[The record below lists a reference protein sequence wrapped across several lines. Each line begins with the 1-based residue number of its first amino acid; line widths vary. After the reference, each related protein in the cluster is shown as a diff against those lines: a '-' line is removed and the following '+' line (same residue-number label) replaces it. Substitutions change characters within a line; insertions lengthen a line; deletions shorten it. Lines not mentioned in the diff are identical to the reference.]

1 MSKYNILFQK
11 LKEQKKHAFIPF
23 FVIGDP
29 DYQTSLTVVKKA
41 IDSGADALEL
51 GLAFSDPVA
60 DGVVIQAADK
70 RALDSSIKVDDAF
83 RFIAEIREYANK
95 ITSECLLPIGL
106 LVYCNLVYKRG
117 VEKFYSDAKKAGV
130 DSILIA
136 DMPLEESGLVLDAA
150 KNNEIDQIFLV
161 TQTSSNE
168 RIKEINK
175 LSFGFIYLV
184 SVLGVTGARTNFSKD
199 VSAFIKR
206 VKENST
212 LPVCVGFGIS
222 NKNQVKEVIDAGADG
237 AIVGSAVVK
246 LIENNL
252 GNKEKMLVDI
262 ESFISEM
269 KKEP

>member
-1 MSKYNILFQK
+1 MSKYNLLFKK
-11 LKEQKKHAFIPF
+11 LREQKKYAFIPF

-29 DYQTSLTVVKKA
+29 DYETSLAVVKKA
-41 IDSGADALEL
+41 IDAGADAIEL

-70 RALDSSIKVDDAF
+70 RALDSGIKVADAF

-95 ITSECLLPIGL
+95 SASECLLPIGL

-117 VEKFYSDAKKAGV
+117 VEKFYIDAKKAGV

-136 DMPLEESGLVLDAA
+136 DMPLEESGLILDAA
-150 KNNEIDQIFLV
+150 KKNEIEQIFLA

-175 LSFGFIYLV
+175 LSSGFIYLV

-199 VSAFIKR
+199 VSVFIKR

-222 NKNQVKEVIDAGADG
+222 NKTQVEEVIDAGADG

-246 LIENNL
+246 LIEKNL
-252 GNKEKMLVDI
+252 GNKEKIKNDV
-262 ESFISEM
+262 SVFIDAM
-269 KKEP
+269 KSK

>member
-1 MSKYNILFQK
+1 MRRYEKLFAD
-11 LKEQKKHAFIPF
+11 LKNKKRHAFIPF

-29 DYQTSLTVVKKA
+29 DYQTSLAVVKKA
-41 IDSGADALEL
+41 IDSGADAIEL

-60 DGVVIQAADK
+60 DGIVIQAADK
-70 RALDSSIKVDDAF
+70 RALDAGIKVADAF
-83 RFIAEIREYANK
+83 RFIAEIREYADK
-95 ITSECLLPIGL
+95 SASECLLPIGL
-106 LVYCNLVYKRG
+106 LIYCNLVYKRG

-222 NKNQVKEVIDAGADG
+222 NANHVRDVIKAGADG
-237 AIVGSAVVK
+237 AIVGSAIVKIIEDNLDDKGKMAENVVQ
-246 LIENNL
+246 L
-252 GNKEKMLVDI
+252 
-262 ESFISEM
+262 SEALL
-269 KKEP
+269 